1 MLPERASQDV
11 PPRAVPGYAEAAAAG
26 RIPRVPA
33 EPPALGPRP
42 SAQRM
47 FRTFMLGCVAAFPLY
62 FVIQQVLRMLHVP
75 GLATMAVLVALTMGL
90 FWAMFARLARIG
102 ERSIEEFRLGYT
114 TLVLG
119 WGGFWAGEGRFRLD
133 TEMRTPWDYSAL
145 WHLVGSTGAVIR
157 PPQSHG
163 DPPGMY
169 PSPTRLGSLEL
180 WTGVM
185 WLRHF
190 ADDPSRS
197 VW

>member
-114 TLVLG
+114 TL
-119 WGGFWAGEGRFRLD
+119 
-133 TEMRTPWDYSAL
+133 
-145 WHLVGSTGAVIR
+145 GS
-157 PPQSHG
+157 
-163 DPPGMY
+163 
-169 PSPTRLGSLEL
+169 RLGRLLGRRGSVPPRHRDAYAVGLL
-180 WTGVM
+180 RALAPG
-185 WLRHF
+185 WLDRRCHP
-190 ADDPSRS
+190 ATAKS
-197 VW
+197 W

>member
-11 PPRAVPGYAEAAAAG
+11 PPRAVPGYAEVAAAG

-42 SAQRM
+42 AAQRM

-62 FVIQQVLRMLHVP
+62 FVIQQVLRLLHVP
-75 GLATMAVLVALTMGL
+75 GLATMAVLVALTVGL

-133 TEMRTPWDYSAL
+133 TELRTPWDYSAL
-145 WHLVGSTGAVIR
+145 WHLDGSTGAVIR
-157 PPQSHG
+157 PPQGHG

-169 PSPTRLGSLEL
+169 PSPTRPGSLEL

-197 VW
+197 VR